1 VTPMTPG
8 TTEFLLAFADDE
20 HLMGQQHTEWIG
32 IAPFLEE
39 DMAFASIAQDE
50 LSHAALLYAIVTD
63 EGQGG
68 PPDDRAIDRLAFDR
82 NADDYRSAQIVEV
95 ACTGWAHALV
105 RHWLYDTAEELRWSL
120 VARSELEP
128 LRDAAARAARE
139 ERFHVRHADG
149 LIGVLV
155 RTPDSAGR
163 LAGAVND
170 LLPLATG
177 LFDPVVGEAEAVE
190 AGVTS
195 APFDTLLP
203 EWTDR
208 VRARFPDID
217 IGAIAAPAFAGR
229 ARRHE
234 DFAALMARM
243 NEVRS
248 IDPTAIW

>member
-1 VTPMTPG
+1 MTSMTPG
-8 TTEFLLAFADDE
+8 TAEFLLAFADDE

-50 LSHAALLYAIVTD
+50 LSHAALLYAIVAD
-63 EGQGG
+63 NGQGG
-68 PPDDRAIDRLAFDR
+68 PPDDRAIDTLAFDR
-82 NADDYRSAQIVEV
+82 SAADYRSAQIVEV

-120 VARSELEP
+120 VDGSSLEP
-128 LRDAAARAARE
+128 LRDAAAHAARE

-149 LIGVLV
+149 LIDVLAH
-155 RTPDSAGR
+155 TPDSADR
-163 LAGAVND
+163 LADAVNA

-177 LFDPVVGEAEAVE
+177 LFEPVAGEAEAIE

-195 APFDTLLP
+195 APFDTMLP

-208 VRARFPDID
+208 VRARFPEID
-217 IGAIAAPAFAGR
+217 IGSIAAPAYAGR
-229 ARRHE
+229 AQRHG

-243 NEVRS
+243 NEVRG
-248 IDPTAIW
+248 IDPTAVW